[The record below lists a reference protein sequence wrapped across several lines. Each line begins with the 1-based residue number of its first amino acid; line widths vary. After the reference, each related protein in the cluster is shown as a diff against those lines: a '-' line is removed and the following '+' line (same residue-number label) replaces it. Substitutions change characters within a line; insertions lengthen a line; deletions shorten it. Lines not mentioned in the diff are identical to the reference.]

1 MKKIIVLMIA
11 CCALLQ
17 VRAAELDWTT
27 DVPAA
32 LAKAKAENK
41 TVLLDFTGSDWC
53 GWCIKFKKEALDTP
67 EFQDYAAKNLVLVE
81 VDFPRKLQQSEE
93 LKSANKALAGQYN
106 ITGYPTFVVLNKDGK
121 QIGRQ
126 DGYEPGGAKAFID
139 KINGFKK

>member
-1 MKKIIVLMIA
+1 MKKIITVMIA

-81 VDFPRKLQQSEE
+81 VDFPRKLQQSED